1 MDQQPAAKKRRL
13 APKIEAQASPPHPPP
28 FNHEPAP
35 PAQHYQPQEIPPPP
49 PERHEFESF
58 ARHLQ
63 DAAMLIYRQTQKSPY
78 TKTSVLI
85 LRWEEDNA
93 VEQELT
99 DLDHVL
105 RERYNYRTERFN
117 IPTIANPSVK
127 LGVRMASFLE
137 NAAPDHLLI
146 IYYAGYGY
154 VGADNQL
161 YWASSP
167 RKTSKLKWS
176 GFRCL
181 FEEAQSD
188 ILLLLDTCATK
199 EQITLD
205 GSSAKQ
211 VLAANT
217 PEHYSRDHNLRSFT
231 YHITAALAKFCG
243 GRPFPVEHLYHE
255 VAYERQQEL
264 MAGLTNG
271 ASKSITFSDKLPLLY
286 TISPGKGQGISL
298 SRLPSN
304 AEVQLRSPP
313 LVTDGDAQLLR
324 TARDE
329 PIIHPS
335 AVADLTFDEPR
346 VLVCTTFVGEA
357 SPDMSSFNHWLHNAP
372 AIASKIAVEG
382 MFLGPPT
389 MLLISMPVPVWNVV
403 QHDKVCCFLGYVNSH
418 NMTHLYNRLVRSVTV
433 GKASAKDV
441 EDGRI
446 LLEAREMA
454 TTSTPIVRRHE
465 LPTHAQL
472 RPETPIRPESMGRL
486 DPMNLPPTSTT
497 PNMAYTT
504 PASAIGSKND
514 VEDSAEMQE
523 AAEQLKAL
531 SHVRHLSSD
540 NGLPLPQ
547 SISTDAATRHD
558 EISSH
563 EANESG
569 LDEAQYNVEFTPPMT
584 RPKQQ
589 QRRSLQKQTP
599 KQETRCNHC
608 SHAPFKD
615 YSSLRKHIAAAHT
628 RPFPCA
634 FAFAGCTSTFGSK
647 NEWKRHIASQHLCLQ
662 YYRCSSCPQSTV
674 EGKGNEFN
682 RKDLFTQHLRRMH
695 APFAIKKALAKGDSK
710 LQVDWESHVK
720 EMQQSCLVTRRKP
733 PQRSSCPK
741 PDCASVFEGPTSWD
755 EWTEHVG
762 RHMEKGEAGR
772 LGVDR
777 LLAKWALAEGIIER
791 KDDGEY
797 RLCSGSSSIFDRDA
811 GGNHVDYHSDGN
823 KRDRD
828 GNRDRDR
835 DRDHDRD
842 RDKGPDLDRDS
853 GDGDRDKDR
862 DRDRN
867 RDHNRNHDQGQN
879 KNQHQDQD
887 PDQDQ
892 DRDPEDRTIV
902 AASTM
907 VDKMDIDE

>member
-1 MDQQPAAKKRRL
+1 MDQPAAKKRRL

-28 FNHEPAP
+28 FPHDAVQ
-35 PAQHYQPQEIPPPP
+35 PAQHYQVQEVPPPP

-63 DAAMLIYRQTQKSPY
+63 DAAMLIDRQTKKSPY
-78 TKTSVLI
+78 TETHVLI
-85 LRWEEDNA
+85 LRWEDDNA
-93 VEQELT
+93 IEH
-99 DLDHVL
+99 DLAALDQVL

-117 IPTIANPSVK
+117 IPTIANPSLK

-137 NAAPDHLLI
+137 NAAPDHQLI

-154 VGADNQL
+154 IGVDNQL
-161 YWASSP
+161 YWASETIKDS
-167 RKTSKLKWS
+167 RLKWS

-188 ILLLLDTCATK
+188 ILLLLDTCAIK
-199 EQITLD
+199 EQPILD
-205 GSSAKQ
+205 SSSVKQ
-211 VLAANT
+211 VIAASM
-217 PEHYSRDHNLRSFT
+217 PEHYSRDLNLRSFT
-231 YHITAALAKFCG
+231 SHITEALAKSSGKKSFTA
-243 GRPFPVEHLYHE
+243 EYLYQE
-255 VAYERQQEL
+255 VAHQRHQEL
-264 MAGLTNG
+264 VQASGLTNG
-271 ASKSITFSDKLPLLY
+271 ASKSMPFTEKLPVLY
-286 TISPGKGQGISL
+286 TISSGKSQSISL
-298 SRLPSN
+298 YPLPLSVD
-304 AEVQLRSPP
+304 AQLRSPRAGI
-313 LVTDGDAQLLR
+313 DGDAQLLR
-324 TARDE
+324 TSQED

-335 AVADLTFDEPR
+335 AVVDLTFDEPR

-372 AIASKIAVEG
+372 ATASKITVEG

-389 MLLISMPVPVWNVV
+389 MLLISMPIPVWNVV
-403 QHDKVCCFLGYVNSH
+403 QHDKVCCFLGYVSSH
-418 NMTHLYNRLVRSVTV
+418 NMTHLYNRLVGSISVN
-433 GKASAKDV
+433 KASAKDI
-441 EDGRI
+441 EDSRM
-446 LLEAREMA
+446 LLEAREIA
-454 TTSTPIVRRHE
+454 ASTPIVRRHE

-472 RPETPIRPESMGRL
+472 RPETPVRPESMGGRL
-486 DPMNLPPTSTT
+486 DSMNLPQPSTT
-497 PNMAYTT
+497 PNMSYASST
-504 PASAIGSKND
+504 PGTVMPNKND
-514 VEDSAEMQE
+514 VEDSVEMQQ

-540 NGLPLPQ
+540 N
-547 SISTDAATRHD
+547 ISATHPHPTPPESTTATRHED
-558 EISSH
+558 ISSH

-569 LDEAQYNVEFTPPMT
+569 ADETSYHAEFTPPSS
-584 RPKQQ
+584 RPKQ
-589 QRRSLQKQTP
+589 QRRSLQKQAP

-634 FAFAGCTSTFGSK
+634 FAFAGCASTFGSK

-710 LQVDWESHVK
+710 LQVDWETHVK
-720 EMQQSCLVTRRKP
+720 EMQQSCLVTRRQP

-777 LLAKWALAEGIIER
+777 LLAKWALDEGIIER
-791 KDDGEY
+791 RDDGEY
-797 RLCSGSSSIFDRDA
+797 RLCSGNNNNAERES
-811 GGNHVDYHSDGN
+811 GGNHTEYQSDGN

-828 GNRDRDR
+828 RDRDR
-835 DRDHDRD
+835 DRERDRD
-842 RDKGPDLDRDS
+842 RG
-853 GDGDRDKDR
+853 RDKDR
-862 DRDRN
+862 DYDRDR
-867 RDHNRNHDQGQN
+867 DQ
-879 KNQHQDQD
+879 
-887 PDQDQ
+887 
-892 DRDPEDRTIV
+892 EDRTII

-907 VDKMDIDE
+907 VDKMDVDE